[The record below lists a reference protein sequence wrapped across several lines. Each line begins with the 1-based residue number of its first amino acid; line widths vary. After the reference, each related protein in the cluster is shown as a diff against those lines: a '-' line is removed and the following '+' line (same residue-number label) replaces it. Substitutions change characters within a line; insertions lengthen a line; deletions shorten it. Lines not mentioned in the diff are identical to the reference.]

1 MYKRLKIAQLEN
13 LTDEEL
19 MELILEGNLDMMRHL
34 FQRYHIKIYNFCLQ
48 MTKDKELSKDITQEV
63 FYKVLKHRKTYRKNK
78 FSSWIYAIARNL
90 CKDYYKILNKTQ
102 RLNDKDL
109 KDIYKT
115 NDSISK
121 PLGSIR
127 QLHFALNQLSNSDR
141 ELIVMGKYQGLKY
154 YEIAEIT
161 DSTLGAVKTKMHRAM
176 KKLRESYF
184 LKNETA

>member
-1 MYKRLKIAQLEN
+1 MEN

-19 MELILEGNLDMMRHL
+19 MELIVGGNLEMMRHL
-34 FQRYHIKIYNFCLQ
+34 FQRYHIKVYNFCWQ
-48 MTKDKELSKDITQEV
+48 MTKDKDLSKDITQDV
-63 FYKVLKHRKTYRKNK
+63 FYKVLKHRETYRQNK

-90 CKDYYKILNKTQ
+90 CKDHYKILNKTQ

-109 KDIYKT
+109 KDAYQI
-115 NDSISK
+115 NDTKSEL
-121 PLGSIR
+121 LGNIR
-127 QLHFALNQLSNSDR
+127 QLNFALNQLSNSDR

-176 KKLRESYF
+176 QKLRDCYF
-184 LKNETA
+184 LKTK

>member
-1 MYKRLKIAQLEN
+1 MEN

-19 MELILEGNLDMMRHL
+19 MEFIIGGNLDMMRYL
-34 FQRYHIKIYNFCLQ
+34 FLRYHIKIYNFCLQ
-48 MTKDKELSKDITQEV
+48 MTRDKDLSKDITQEV
-63 FYKVLKHRKTYRKNK
+63 FYKALRHRETYRQNK

-102 RLNDKDL
+102 RLNEKDL
-109 KDIYKT
+109 KDIYKINET
-115 NDSISK
+115 KSE
-121 PLGSIR
+121 PLGNIR
-127 QLHFALNQLSNSDR
+127 QLNFALNQLSNSDR

-176 KKLRESYF
+176 QKLKDAYF
-184 LKNETA
+184 LKTKHYEL